1 MSPSHSGRG
10 RDGGAATVA
19 ATAVAGSYLAVR
31 TGLARGMDAAAG
43 RVLAARGPRPLDRSI
58 AIASDLGSSFA
69 VAGLSA
75 VLAVS
80 GRRRAAVRVGASGAL
95 AFGLAQAVKPA
106 LPRARPYERGT
117 AARLVSPPAGGS
129 WPSGHAAV
137 AAGMA
142 RALGQVGG
150 GPRVA
155 GLAASAAAGVGASR
169 VTVGV
174 HHLSDVVAG
183 LGVGVVAAE
192 VVGFALDGRR
202 PRRPTTR

>member
-1 MSPSHSGRG
+1 MSLSHPGRG
-10 RDGGAATVA
+10 RRGVAATVA
-19 ATAVAGSYLAVR
+19 VTAVAGSYLAVR
-31 TGLARGMDAAAG
+31 TGMARGMDAAAG

-75 VLAVS
+75 TLAVT
-80 GRRRAAVRVGASGAL
+80 GRKRAAVRVGAAGAL

-106 LPRARPYERGT
+106 LPRARPYERG
-117 AARLVSPPAGGS
+117 AAPRLVAPPAGGS

-150 GPRVA
+150 PRVA
-155 GLAASAAAGVGASR
+155 VLAAGTAAGVGASR

-174 HHLSDVVAG
+174 HHLTDVVAG
-183 LGVGVVAAE
+183 VGLGVLSAE
-192 VVGFALDGRR
+192 AVELVLSGRR
-202 PRRPTTR
+202 LPWPTTR